1 LNVFKETLNKNRLEL
16 TRLYEIW
23 QLSTNKSIKNLIIEL
38 FNLACHSD
46 SALVSLLYENTNLCC
61 ELFCLIKQDIT
72 LDDHVSLIVCLKC
85 LIMMFTNT
93 SQRSITQRTLD
104 FLKQTDF
111 LQILFDTIESEKSFL
126 LIKIKDSS
134 SKNEN
139 LAVIDL
145 FVYLILAINKKFQL
159 PEENLLIQTINS
171 NEENR
176 KYFSEII
183 INLINSESKDY
194 KNIIQFFK
202 FKI

>member
-1 LNVFKETLNKNRLEL
+1 
-16 TRLYEIW
+16 
-23 QLSTNKSIKNLIIEL
+23 
-38 FNLACHSD
+38 
-46 SALVSLLYENTNLCC
+46 
-61 ELFCLIKQDIT
+61 
-72 LDDHVSLIVCLKC
+72 
-85 LIMMFTNT
+85 MFTNT